1 LWFIA
6 KQRTV
11 SFLRLRQV
19 EAWGAQGGKSKRE
32 RGWTMKQ
39 ERPSWKKSRSGGIAE
54 NEVSKKETRGLTE
67 LGE

>member
-1 LWFIA
+1 
-6 KQRTV
+6 
-11 SFLRLRQV
+11 
-19 EAWGAQGGKSKRE
+19 
-32 RGWTMKQ
+32 MKQ